1 MSSNDPAN
9 QQEQALVSVRPR
21 LRGVVRGLSIAGD
34 GRGGVAGSGY
44 DNTIMGQLSA
54 AKPGPL
60 RPPLATGLPSPPP
73 PPLPCSDGQMN
84 RPGSCPGPVQQLL
97 HQQLTQKQQLPMV
110 ERDRQIAMVE
120 EELKLTRKK
129 MELERRKKE
138 VDRMARQ
145 VEEQTKK
152 EVALNGF
159 RRFQDVV
166 CENK

>member
-1 MSSNDPAN
+1 MSSNEPPN
-9 QQEQALVSVRPR
+9 QQDQSLVSVRPR
-21 LRGVVRGLSIAGD
+21 LRGVGRGGSIAGD
-34 GRGGVAGSGY
+34 GRGGVAGSRY
-44 DNTIMGQLSA
+44 DNTILSQLSA
-54 AKPGPL
+54 AKPVPL

-73 PPLPCSDGQMN
+73 PPPCSDGQMN

-97 HQQLTQKQQLPMV
+97 NQQQTQKQQLPMA